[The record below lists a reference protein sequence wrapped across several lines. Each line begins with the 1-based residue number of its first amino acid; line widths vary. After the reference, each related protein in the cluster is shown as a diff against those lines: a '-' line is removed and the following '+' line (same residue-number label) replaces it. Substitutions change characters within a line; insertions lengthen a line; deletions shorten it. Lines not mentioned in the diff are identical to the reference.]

1 HPELLGAGKN
11 DLSLVALLRTGRQDV
26 LFTGDIEQAGQRA
39 LAASWPL
46 WRGAWLKAPHHGSDR
61 TTLPCILHAVA
72 PPRAVVSCGGRRGFP
87 GASVIAPLAVGGGP
101 TAVTETAGA
110 GAWAFARAV
119 APGDTPP

>member
-1 HPELLGAGKN
+1 
-11 DLSLVALLRTGRQDV
+11 

-61 TTLPCILHAVA
+61 TTLPCFLHAVA

-87 GASVIAPLAVGGGP
+87 GPRVMDAFHSLHTHA
-101 TAVTETAGA
+101 AVTKRHGAVTWSFRRGHAAMQETRQLDLSEG
-110 GAWAFARAV
+110 G
-119 APGDTPP
+119 TPPSRFLP